1 MKVSIIIPV
10 YNVAPY
16 IKRCLDSVAAQ
27 TYTGDMECLLIDDC
41 GTDDSIKIAKQWI
54 EGYNGNIRF
63 TIFYHSTNQGL
74 SAARN
79 TGIEIASGDYI
90 YFLDS
95 DDAIT
100 PDCIQIL
107 SNLAVKYPDADLVL
121 GNTVKGGKELVSSHF
136 LAKAPLYVD
145 KRSQMDNTLLCTT
158 CVTAWNRLVKRSFII
173 QHAIWF
179 PVGIVH
185 EDVYWLFFLAK
196 HTHKATFTNVGT
208 YCYYANENSVM
219 HSLSDANM
227 NKRAIGY
234 QVSINAFVKDILQNG
249 STSKYQRQFVGDTI
263 LSYLYHIASCR
274 SISLW
279 FRFWQYMI
287 SLAFKAKDKFSL
299 YRLILFLATMP
310 PFCLFIRFDWWR
322 WRVRHFVTP
331 NV

>member
-16 IKRCLDSVAAQ
+16 IRRCLDSVAAQ

-41 GTDDSIKIAKQWI
+41 GTDDSINIAKQWI
-54 EGYNGNIRF
+54 EGYNGNIHF
-63 TIFYHSTNQGL
+63 TIFCHSKNQGL

-79 TGIEIASGDYI
+79 TGIEVASGDYI

-100 PDCIQIL
+100 PDCIKAL
-107 SNLAVKYPDADLVL
+107 TDLAVKHPNADFVL
-121 GNTVKGGKELVSSHF
+121 GNTVKGGKELMAYHF
-136 LAKAPLYVD
+136 WAKAPLYVD
-145 KRSQMDNTLLCTT
+145 ERSQIDNTLLFTT
-158 CVTAWNRLVKRSFII
+158 CVTATNRLVKRSFII

-185 EDVYWLFFLAK
+185 EDVYWLFFLTK
-196 HTHKATFTNVGT
+196 HTHKAAFTNEGT
-208 YCYYANENSVM
+208 YYYYMNEDSIM
-219 HSLSDANM
+219 RSQSAANM
-227 NKRAIGY
+227 QKRAIGY

-249 STSKYQRQFVGDTI
+249 STSKYQRQFVGDAI
-263 LSYLYHIASCR
+263 LNHLYHIASCR

-279 FRFWQYMI
+279 FQFWQHMI
-287 SLAFKAKDKFSL
+287 FLALKAKSKFSL

-310 PFCLFIRFDWWR
+310 PFCLFIKFNWWR
-322 WRVRHFVTP
+322 WRVRRFVIP
-331 NV
+331 HV